1 MQSIKSPWIATFD
14 QFAGSIQESAIIAA
28 PFITRQPVERLARTL
43 RSRRRSVHLDVLTN
57 LNADSLIAGSVDG
70 GALAWLCGQIP
81 GATIRHLPGLH
92 AKAYVA
98 DGHTAIVTSANLT
111 RGGLIGNYELG
122 VKVTDPQDVH
132 EIADDLAEYGKLGSL
147 VPAEAL
153 AELDDRA
160 NSARQSQ
167 GAIVPS
173 TPDNAKANI
182 DAILDEIDE
191 RLRLLRT
198 LPGEST
204 TAIFARAVQY
214 ILRKHGPLSTRE
226 INPLVQGLFP
236 DMCDDGV
243 HRVINGVSFGRR
255 WKHQVRNAQVQLRRA
270 GTIVR
275 EGNRWRL
282 TGRSCSQRAGI
293 VCP

>member
-1 MQSIKSPWIATFD
+1 MQSIKSPWADTFD
-14 QFAGSIQESAIIAA
+14 QFAGSIRESAIIAA
-28 PFITRQPVERLARTL
+28 PFITRHPVERLVRTL

-57 LNADSLIAGSVDG
+57 LHADSLIAGSVDS
-70 GALAWLCGQIP
+70 GALAWLCDQIP
-81 GATIRHLPGLH
+81 RATIRHLPGLH

-111 RGGLIGNYELG
+111 NGGLIGNYELG
-122 VKVTDPQDVH
+122 LKVTDPQNVH
-132 EIADDLAEYGKLGSL
+132 EIAEDLAEYGKLGSV
-147 VPAEAL
+147 VPLDAL
-153 AELDDRA
+153 AELDDKA
-160 NSARQSQ
+160 DSAKQSQ
-167 GAIVPS
+167 GSVVQSA
-173 TPDNAKANI
+173 PDNIKTDIA
-182 DAILDEIDE
+182 AILNEIDE

-214 ILRKHGPLSTRE
+214 VLRKHGPLSTRE
-226 INPLVQGLFP
+226 INPLIQGLFP
-236 DMCDDGV
+236 DMCDDSV

-255 WKHQVRNAQVQLRRA
+255 WKHQVRNAQVQLRRD

-282 TGRSCSQRAGI
+282 TNQKESK
-293 VCP
+293 

>member
-1 MQSIKSPWIATFD
+1 MQSIKSPWATTFD
-14 QFAGSIQESAIIAA
+14 EFVSSIQESSIIAA
-28 PFITRQPVERLARTL
+28 PFITRQPVERLARRL
-43 RSRRRSVHLDVLTN
+43 CSRRRSVHLDVLTN
-57 LNADSLIAGSVDG
+57 LHADSLVAGSVDG

-111 RGGLIGNYELG
+111 HGGLIGNYELG
-122 VKVTDPQDVH
+122 VKVTDPQMVC
-132 EIADDLAEYGKLGSL
+132 EIVDDLAEYSKLGSIVSQGSL
-147 VPAEAL
+147 I
-153 AELDDRA
+153 ELDERA
-160 NSARQSQ
+160 SSARQRR
-167 GAIVPS
+167 GAVVQSATEDIEA
-173 TPDNAKANI
+173 DIA
-182 DAILDEIDE
+182 AILDEIDE

-236 DMCDDGV
+236 DMCDDSV
-243 HRVINGVSFGRR
+243 HRVINSVSFGRR
-255 WKHQVRNAQVQLRRA
+255 WKHQVRNAQVQLRRD
-270 GTIVR
+270 GLIVR
-275 EGNRWRL
+275 EGNLWRL
-282 TGRSCSQRAGI
+282 T
-293 VCP
+293 

>member
-1 MQSIKSPWIATFD
+1 MQSIKSPWADTFD
-14 QFAGSIQESAIIAA
+14 DFAGSIRASAIIAA
-28 PFITRQPVERLARTL
+28 PYITRQPVERLARSL

-81 GATIRHLPGLH
+81 GTAIRHLPGLH

-111 RGGLIGNYELG
+111 QGGLSGNYELG
-122 VKVTDPQDVH
+122 VKVTAPQDVR
-132 EIADDLAEYGKLGSL
+132 EIAEDLAEYSKLGS
-147 VPAEAL
+147 VVSPDAL
-153 AELDDRA
+153 AELDDKA
-160 NSARQSQ
+160 NNAKQSQ
-167 GAIVPS
+167 GAVVQAA
-173 TPDNAKANI
+173 PDNIKADI
-182 DAILDEIDE
+182 ASILDEIDD

-226 INPLVQGLFP
+226 INPLVQGLYP
-236 DMCDDGV
+236 DMCDDSV

-255 WKHQVRNAQVQLRRA
+255 WKHQVRNAQVQLQRD
-270 GTIVR
+270 GTIIR
-275 EGNRWRL
+275 EGSKWRL
-282 TGRSCSQRAGI
+282 T
-293 VCP
+293 